1 MYVENDDGMIHYILQ
16 KQCCTND
23 DSFDLPLIYYVNG
36 HSLHI
41 GRCKFFLI
49 TGFKFGSLSFRE
61 YRNGDILFRNQLF
74 LEKIGYDVKIIDV
87 LALIE
92 DEKKFSKVEHIW
104 RQLYDAIRN
113 VSLKQLEHLDGLRK
127 TTIIPLVEQGVRNDP
142 ETSIMVE
149 KSRIQVGVFRR
160 TVWGLSKKSSAT
172 RAAKQKDSEEV
183 HPVLCGRNSQS
194 SGREKG
200 RDATLIDRVHD
211 LEGICERLLRL
222 PKEVKSLRGC
232 IFKLETLIQA
242 ITLKRDGVQKKEKL
256 KRFFQKEDLLQ
267 DTSEEE
273 PDNKDDTSPE
283 NTYSCRRIP
292 LGNQPSEMSLSIY
305 RC

>member
-23 DSFDLPLIYYVNG
+23 DSFDLPLIYSVNG
-36 HSLHI
+36 HSLH
-41 GRCKFFLI
+41 
-49 TGFKFGSLSFRE
+49 E
-61 YRNGDILFRNQLF
+61 YRNGDILYRNRLF

-92 DEKKFSKVEHIW
+92 DEKKFSKIW
-104 RQLYDAIRN
+104 IIESSCESERWWN
-113 VSLKQLEHLDGLRK
+113 KVSEMILR
-127 TTIIPLVEQGVRNDP
+127 PV
-142 ETSIMVE
+142 SW
-149 KSRIQVGVFRR
+149 SRKAKYKR

-172 RAAKQKDSEEV
+172 RAAKQKDSEAV
-183 HPVLCGRNSQS
+183 HLVLHGRNNQS
-194 SGREKG
+194 SDREKG
-200 RDATLIDRVHD
+200 RDAALIDRVRD
-211 LEGICERLLRL
+211 LEGICESLLRL

-232 IFKLETLIQA
+232 IFKLETLIQVWFVQTLFLLQA

-256 KRFFQKEDLLQ
+256 KKFFQKEDLLH

-273 PDNKDDTSPE
+273 PNNKDDTSPE
-283 NTYSCRRIP
+283 NTYSSQRIP
-292 LGNQPSEMSLSIY
+292 LGSQPSKMSLSIY